1 VSDEHADALRK
12 QWLAEQSTSAPVTEE
27 TALVEQWRQELLPQ
41 ARSHVREIQEF
52 FGNGRVPRL
61 RRQPGQPS
69 SRRSARSQRYQQEA
83 EDLYLGPYLTL
94 VGERGF
100 EAGLNEEQVRE
111 IAEQWRAVTRNIAEA
126 HAWWRA
132 GISPLDQR
140 FTALIQMG
148 LTPKDLLRRVE
159 NKTILEHLQAGAAMD
174 WLAQHPD
181 IQRMTARR
189 AG

>member
-27 TALVEQWRQELLPQ
+27 AALVEQWRQELLPQ
-41 ARSHVREIQEF
+41 ATAHVREIQEF
-52 FGNGRVPRL
+52 VGNGRVPRL
-61 RRQPGQPS
+61 RRQPGKPS
-69 SRRSARSQRYQQEA
+69 SHPSARALRRRQEA
-83 EDLYLGPYLTL
+83 EDIYLGPYLTL

-100 EAGLNEEQVRE
+100 DAGLNEEQVRE
-111 IAEQWRAVTRNIAEA
+111 IAEQWRAATRGIAEA

-140 FTALIQMG
+140 FKALIEMG

-159 NKTILEHLQAGAAMD
+159 NKTVLEHLQAGVAMD

-181 IQRMTARR
+181 VQRMTARR